1 MKRLAIHA
9 VHVVGELAGEVE
21 DGLLEVGV
29 RVDVRLLRW
38 LDGHGR
44 SHNIAAECCVA
55 SRCGREPDF
64 GSRASKAGGE
74 MVAGRSEGSTLMW
87 G

>member
-1 MKRLAIHA
+1 MKRLAIHV
-9 VHVVGELAGEVE
+9 VHVVGEVAAEVE

-29 RVDVRLLRW
+29 VVDIRLLRW

-64 GSRASKAGGE
+64 GSRVSKAGGE
-74 MVAGRSEGSTLMW
+74 MVVGRSEGSILMV